1 MITFDEKPGGG
12 LAVML
17 DEEQL
22 GARIKVIGVGGGG
35 GNAVNRMIQA
45 GIKGIEFMV
54 ANTDV
59 QAMRNSLA
67 PVKLQIGGK
76 LTKGLGAGA
85 NPEIGKQAALED
97 TDRILEALSGADM
110 IFITTGMGGGTG
122 TGAAPIIASLAA
134 ELGALTVAVVTKP
147 FGFEGKRR
155 RIQAEQGIRSLRE
168 TVDTLITIPNERLL
182 NFVERATSLNEAF
195 TIADDILRQAVQ
207 GISDLITVPGE
218 INLDFA
224 DVKTIMHGMGMAL
237 MGTGVSSGEHRAV
250 EAAQRAI
257 SSPLLEEAS
266 IEGAKGVLINITGGP
281 DMTLF
286 EVHEAASIIQEAAD
300 EEANIIFG
308 TVIDPRMKDEV
319 KVTVIATGFDSATK
333 GFLNTRGEQ
342 LSSGNAR
349 AASGSAPAPFRPFA
363 PKEIAAQHEVA
374 PEVVAQ
380 PQVGAEGEIYD
391 PPFFR
396 KGFSRPDGSGG
407 FGPMASSDF
416 GNDLDI
422 PTVIRNLSD

>member
-1 MITFDEKPGGG
+1 MITFDESPDAGK
-12 LAVML
+12 LKISL

-22 GARIKVIGVGGGG
+22 TAKIKVIGVGGGG

-45 GIKGIEFMV
+45 GIKGVEFLV
-54 ANTDV
+54 TNTDV
-59 QAMRNSLA
+59 QAMRTSLA
-67 PVKLQIGGK
+67 PNKIQIGAK

-147 FGFEGKRR
+147 FAFEGKRR
-155 RIQAEQGIRSLRE
+155 RVQAEHGIRGLRD

-182 NFVERATSLNEAF
+182 NFVERATSLGEAF
-195 TIADDILRQAVQ
+195 QIADDVLRQAVQ

-266 IEGAKGVLINITGGP
+266 IEGAKGVLINITGGT

-308 TVIDPRMKDEV
+308 TVIDPKMKDDV
-319 KVTVIATGFDSATK
+319 KVTVIATGFDAATK

-342 LSSGNAR
+342 LAPPAR
-349 AASGSAPAPFRPFA
+349 SASTGSPFRPFA
-363 PKEIAAQHEVA
+363 PKELAAQHEVA
-374 PEVVAQ
+374 AAEVPAP
-380 PQVGAEGEIYD
+380 PQIGAEGEIYD

-396 KGFSRPDGSGG
+396 KGLTRPDGSGG

>member
-1 MITFDEKPGGG
+1 MITFDESPGAGK
-12 LAVML
+12 LKISL
-17 DEEQL
+17 EEEQL
-22 GARIKVIGVGGGG
+22 TAKIKVIGVGGGG

-45 GIKGIEFMV
+45 GIKGVEFLV
-54 ANTDV
+54 TNTDV
-59 QAMRNSLA
+59 QAMRASIA
-67 PVKLQIGGK
+67 PVKIQIGAK

-134 ELGALTVAVVTKP
+134 ELGSLTVAVVTKP
-147 FGFEGKRR
+147 FAFEGKRR
-155 RIQAEQGIRSLRE
+155 RVQAEQGIRALRD

-182 NFVERATSLNEAF
+182 NFVERATSLGEAF
-195 TIADDILRQAVQ
+195 QIADDVLRQAVQ

-266 IEGAKGVLINITGGP
+266 IEGAKGVLINITGGS

-286 EVHEAASIIQEAAD
+286 EVHDAASIIQEAAD

-308 TVIDPRMKDEV
+308 TVIDPKMKDEV
-319 KVTVIATGFDSATK
+319 KVTVIATGFDAATK
-333 GFLNTRGEQ
+333 GLLNTRGEQ
-342 LSSGNAR
+342 LSRPIVPATAR
-349 AASGSAPAPFRPFA
+349 TLARTHEVPAPEP
-363 PKEIAAQHEVA
+363 PPQ
-374 PEVVAQ
+374 Q
-380 PQVGAEGEIYD
+380 QVGQEGEIYD

-396 KGFSRPDGSGG
+396 KGFAKPTDGSGG
-407 FGPMASSDF
+407 FGPMASNDF